1 MKRFILSLFLA
12 TAIATSVAAPIT
24 TLAAD
29 PVCFL
34 GFCYYSDAANQNSGW
49 NTGDQAVTTG
59 GGVNSTKAGDL
70 TTGQGIIKSLGVF
83 INNTLIPLLFGIALL
98 FFLFN
103 IARYFII
110 DAENKDSRD
119 KAKNSAL
126 YGIAAFVLLVSIWG
140 IVNMFVSSL
149 GITGSEAICP
159 DYLGEWCDQSPSSG
173 GGRLGTTPKSI

>member
-34 GFCYYSDAANQNSGW
+34 GFCYYPDAANQNSGF
-49 NTGDQAVTTG
+49 NTTDQTAT
-59 GGVNSTKAGDL
+59 NNNDSTRAGDL
-70 TTGQGIIKSLGVF
+70 STGQGIIKSLGVF
-83 INNTLIPLLFGIALL
+83 INNTLIPLIFGIALL

-103 IARYFII
+103 TARYFII

-149 GITGSEAICP
+149 GITGSDAICP
-159 DYLGEWCDQSPSSG
+159 DYLGGWCDQSPSSG
-173 GGRLGTTPKSI
+173 GGRLGTTPKNI